1 MTSCTRVLWGQ
12 RSLGSRCR
20 QVLWSISVENHMFV
34 PLSISHKKTDH
45 TFPEAFQ
52 WHEIILDNIADKKQ
66 LKETLPYIHKNKL
79 NWRKKM
85 MKIFSEELKKYI
97 TFPI

>member
-1 MTSCTRVLWGQ
+1 
-12 RSLGSRCR
+12 
-20 QVLWSISVENHMFV
+20 MFV

-79 NWRKKM
+79 N
-85 MKIFSEELKKYI
+85 
-97 TFPI
+97 